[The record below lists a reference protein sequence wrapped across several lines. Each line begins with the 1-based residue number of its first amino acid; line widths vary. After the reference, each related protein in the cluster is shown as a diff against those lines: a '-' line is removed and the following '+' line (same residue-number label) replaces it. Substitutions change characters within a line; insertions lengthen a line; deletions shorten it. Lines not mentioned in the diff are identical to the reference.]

1 MNEASVLRRLDA
13 CKGVIDAAEDFLTK
27 AGKLIEELNGKYAEV
42 VAVHEKAV
50 AELEN
55 IARELK
61 EEPESRI
68 TVRFPIAGAGTRNK
82 KS

>member
-1 MNEASVLRRLDA
+1 MNEASVMRRLSA
-13 CKGVIDAAEDFLTK
+13 CQGVIDAAEDFLTR
-27 AGKLIEELNGKYAEV
+27 ADKLMKDLNEKYAEV

-55 IARELK
+55 IARELEK
-61 EEPESRI
+61 VPDSRI
-68 TVRFPIAGAGTRNK
+68 TVRFPIAGADTRKK